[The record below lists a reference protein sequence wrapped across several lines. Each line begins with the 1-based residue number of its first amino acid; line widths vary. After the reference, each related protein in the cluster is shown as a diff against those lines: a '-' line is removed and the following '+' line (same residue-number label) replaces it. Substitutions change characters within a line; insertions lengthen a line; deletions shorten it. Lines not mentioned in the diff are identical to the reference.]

1 MNVERSLTMRPTAW
15 MTLRLALLAA
25 GAAMV
30 GVRAPAD
37 AQAAVPDS
45 AISSAALAARQW
57 LALLADHEYL
67 ASWEQASPF
76 FRNQI
81 ARDDWRATAERL
93 ERQFA
98 RSDQRRLA
106 SAQWYHDQPPLPPR
120 DWVVLRWVT
129 SLRDQ
134 RQVFETMSMLLN
146 SDGTWQTAN
155 YLLYPDVD
163 GEPIIAPEHDNAGLR
178 PAGPPR
184 PSTVAWPG
192 HG

>member
-1 MNVERSLTMRPTAW
+1 MRKLAGFPV
-15 MTLRLALLAA
+15 RLAGLALAA
-25 GAAMV
+25 AV
-30 GVRAPAD
+30 GLAPGRAT
-37 AQAAVPDS
+37 AQAAAPDS
-45 AISSAALAARQW
+45 AITAAVAAARQW
-57 LALLADHEYL
+57 LGLLAEHQYL

-76 FRNQI
+76 FRHQI

-98 RSDQRRLA
+98 RSDQRQLA

-129 SLRDQ
+129 TLRDQ

-146 SDGTWQTAN
+146 GDGSWQTAN

-163 GEPIIAPEHDNAGLR
+163 GEPIIAPEHEGGGLR

-184 PSTVAWPG
+184 PSAVAWPG